1 MPNGPNSGFILKPND
16 FQFVTNMSL
25 VLYLAAKRSLILNR
39 TVLISIKRCSLA
51 IGCFFLCTLFAIAQ
65 EEYRLAE
72 NVPYYDA
79 EVQELDAYIKER
91 CKLDVYHPTD
101 TDDAPVVVW
110 FHGGGLEF
118 GSKHIPEGL
127 KEKGVVVVTVN
138 YRLHPKVKNPTYIE
152 DAAAAVAWTFKN
164 IADYHGDPDKIF
176 VTGHSAGG
184 YLASMLTMD
193 KNYLEKHGIDADHL
207 AGSIPFSGHTITH
220 FTVRKERGIDGK
232 QPIIDTYAPLYHV
245 REDAPPMLLITGNR
259 EKELLGRY
267 EENAYFY
274 RMMKVVG
281 HPDIELMELDGY
293 GHNMVYP
300 AIPLLLDFIKKRTT
314 GAKTE

>member
-1 MPNGPNSGFILKPND
+1 MNKI
-16 FQFVTNMSL
+16 SL
-25 VLYLAAKRSLILNR
+25 VAVCLFLGTSLL
-39 TVLISIKRCSLA
+39 
-51 IGCFFLCTLFAIAQ
+51 IAQ
-65 EEYRLAE
+65 EEYRLVE
-72 NVPYYDA
+72 DLPYYD
-79 EVQELDAYIKER
+79 VHIQNTDQYIKER
-91 CKLDVYHPTD
+91 CALDVYYPKD
-101 TDDAPVVVW
+101 TDDAPTVVW

-127 KEKGVVVVTVN
+127 KEKGVIVVTVN
-138 YRLHPKVKNPTYIE
+138 YRLHPKVKNPVYIE
-152 DAAAAVAWTFKN
+152 DAAAAVAWTIKN
-164 IADYHGDPDKIF
+164 ISSYNGNPKKVF

-193 KNYLEKHGIDADHL
+193 KSYLQKHGIDADSL

-220 FTVRKERGIDGK
+220 FTVRKEQGIDGK
-232 QPIIDTYAPLYHV
+232 QPIIDNYAPLYHV
-245 REDAPPMLLITGNR
+245 RKDSPPMLLITGNR
-259 EKELLGRY
+259 ELELLGRY

-300 AIPLLLDFIKKRTT
+300 AIPLLLDFIKEKIEVKNT
-314 GAKTE
+314 K